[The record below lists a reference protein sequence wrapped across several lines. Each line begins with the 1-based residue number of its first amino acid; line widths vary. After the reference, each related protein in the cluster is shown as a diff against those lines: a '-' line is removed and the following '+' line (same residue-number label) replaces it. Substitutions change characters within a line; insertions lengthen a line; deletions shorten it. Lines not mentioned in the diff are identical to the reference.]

1 MVVCQVEEARQVEGA
16 ASLTS
21 TQRRLWG
28 SRESDDRRRGTRARC
43 R

>member
-21 TQRRLWG
+21 RQRRL
-28 SRESDDRRRGTRARC
+28 
-43 R
+43 